1 MATNRVG
8 VREHAAAGVQS
19 MAALK
24 DALHARMKKDEARVD
39 AFLDGIGAR
48 TRSFVEKGPARGD
61 AIKARVVGAG
71 KAALDQFGTTAA
83 LANHYGD
90 RFRRKEIGAVRVMG
104 GAIRTLPVIA
114 VEAAMAP
121 LAAARHLIAPR
132 G

>member
-1 MATNRVG
+1 MANRVG
-8 VREHAAAGVQS
+8 VREQAAAGVQS

-39 AFLDGIGAR
+39 AFIDGIGAR

-71 KAALDQFGTTAA
+71 KAALDQFGTTAS

-90 RFRRKEIGAVRVMG
+90 RFRKREIGPVRVVG
-104 GAIRTLPVIA
+104 GALRSLPVIA
-114 VEAAMAP
+114 IDAVMATG
-121 LAAARHLIAPR
+121 AAARHLIAPR